1 MAKKKEK
8 KEKKAGKRM
17 SKKEAGSVIDRLFPC
32 QTQRN
37 A

>member
-17 SKKEAGSVIDRLFPC
+17 SKKELAALLIDSVSYTHLI
-32 QTQRN
+32 
-37 A
+37 